1 MINLKSIKFINHQAR
16 QSQPERYLDVT
27 VSAEAVISSYR
38 TSLFS
43 FEWLDAAG
51 KIKDLAALPE
61 KERPKRENV
70 EKALK
75 NGAALE
81 KPVLGIGIQ
90 DNVEIGS
97 GRAVFLTLAALGVKH
112 IPVHI
117 PVTHKDDFKTFIAA
131 LD

>member
-1 MINLKSIKFINHQAR
+1 MIDLTSVKFIDHQAK
-16 QSQPERYLDVT
+16 QATPERYLDVL
-27 VSAEAVISSYR
+27 VKVESVLESYR
-38 TSLFS
+38 LSLFS

-51 KIKDLAALPE
+51 RIKDTPALPE

-70 EKALK
+70 ERALK

-90 DNVEIGS
+90 DNIEIGS
-97 GRAVFLTLAALGVKH
+97 GRAVFLTLAALGVKR

-117 PVTHKDDFKTFIAA
+117 PASHKDDFKTFIAA

>member
-1 MINLKSIKFINHQAR
+1 MIDLTSIKFVDHQAK
-16 QSQPERYLDVT
+16 QTQPERYLDVM
-27 VSAEAVISSYR
+27 VEVGKVVESYR
-38 TSLFS
+38 ASLFS

-51 KIKDLAALPE
+51 HVKDMNGLPE

-70 EKALK
+70 ERALK

-90 DNVEIGS
+90 DNIEIGA
-97 GRAVFLTLAALGVKH
+97 GRAVFLTLAALGVKR

-117 PVTHKDDFKTFIAA
+117 PVSHKDDFKSFIAA
-131 LD
+131 LN

>member
-1 MINLKSIKFINHQAR
+1 MIDLKSVKFIDHQAKIAA
-16 QSQPERYLDVT
+16 PERYLDVL
-27 VSAEAVISSYR
+27 VQVEAVLESYQL
-38 TSLFS
+38 SLFS

-51 KIKDLAALPE
+51 RVKDLPGLPE

-70 EKALK
+70 ERALQ

-97 GRAVFLTLAALGVKH
+97 GRAVFLTLAALGLKR

-117 PVTHKDDFKTFIAA
+117 PASNKDDFKTFVAG